1 MRLYL
6 LSFIFLC
13 LLNNSI
19 FAQKKP
25 QYQDYPANETYTPLK
40 TNSINFNFLGALA
53 GPYSLNYMKIL
64 TGRHAILVEA
74 EYFNLSN
81 IISILR
87 TYGGSLGYRFLLSE
101 SQNTGF
107 VGINTRYKQ
116 FDFISSKNAD
126 FEHVYSTYGILANV
140 GQRWSW
146 YTDINVTVR
155 FGVGYQKLVYASSYN
170 LEEQKSINSLIS
182 FNSTP
187 ALAVEAELSIGYN
200 F

>member
-6 LSFIFLC
+6 ISFIFLC

-25 QYQDYPANETYTPLK
+25 QYQDYPANETYKPLK
-40 TNSINFNFLGALA
+40 TNSINFNFLGLLA

-64 TGRHAILVEA
+64 KERHAIIVEA
-74 EYFNLSN
+74 EYFNASN
-81 IISILR
+81 ILSILR

-107 VGINTRYKQ
+107 VGINTRYKH
-116 FDFISSKNAD
+116 FDFGFINAD
-126 FEHVYSTYGILANV
+126 LAHVYSTYGILGNV

-146 YTDINVTVR
+146 DTDLNVTAR
-155 FGVGYQKLVYASSYN
+155 FGVGYQTVVYPSSYKP
-170 LEEQKSINSLIS
+170 EDQKSIATFSS
-182 FNSTP
+182 FNSYL
-187 ALAVEAELSIGYN
+187 ALAIEAELSIGYN